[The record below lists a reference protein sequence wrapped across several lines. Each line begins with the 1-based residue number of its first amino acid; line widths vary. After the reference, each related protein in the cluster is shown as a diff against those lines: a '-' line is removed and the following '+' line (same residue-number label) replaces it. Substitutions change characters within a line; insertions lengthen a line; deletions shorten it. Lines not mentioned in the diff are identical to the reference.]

1 MHPTRRGRVLVA
13 GGGVTGLALGIALRH
28 RGFAAVVLERSA
40 GPDPGGGGLVLAP
53 NAVKAL
59 SAIAPGLAGRVRAA
73 GQTAGGRGA
82 PPHRSAFLDERGRLL
97 GSVSFDGYEDR
108 YGMPAVT
115 ILRAGLHALL
125 WEAAADAGVEL
136 AGGRAAA
143 RYLDHGSH
151 VELVTDAG
159 EVLRGDLLVGADG
172 VNSAVRARLLGDGE
186 PRYRG
191 FTAVRGIGPAPAAH
205 PDGFIA
211 YGRGLVLFAA
221 ALGGGELY
229 WVASMTAPRGVWPRR
244 PVAEALAHVIDR
256 TSSWHPDLRKVPAS
270 ADPAGCVV
278 HDVFDRPPP
287 RTWSRGRVVL
297 AGDAA
302 HPMVY
307 TLGQGAGMA
316 LEDAAVLAAALTG
329 TCTAMPDAS
338 DGAGV
343 GGTDGATPDLT
354 DGAGVERALRRY
366 AAERGPRVRRIV
378 RQSRL
383 LGRVGHV
390 RSPLLVAIRR
400 AILIATTRGDGAG
413 EQSAD
418 VFGWT
423 PPEEAPR

>member
-1 MHPTRRGRVLVA
+1 
-13 GGGVTGLALGIALRH
+13 
-28 RGFAAVVLERSA
+28 
-40 GPDPGGGGLVLAP
+40 
-53 NAVKAL
+53 
-59 SAIAPGLAGRVRAA
+59 
-73 GQTAGGRGA
+73 GRGA

-221 ALGGGELY
+221 ALGGGDLY

-244 PVAEALAHVIDR
+244 PVAEALAHVIER

-316 LEDAAVLAAALTG
+316 LEDAAVLAAALTATG
-329 TCTAMPDAS
+329 T
-338 DGAGV
+338 
-343 GGTDGATPDLT
+343 ATPDGT